1 MLTWRIDWLY
11 IAGLAV
17 IASNRKYAKEYIN
30 DGENGIIFEYKNYN
44 DMYNK
49 TVKLIESDCIERY
62 KKSSKELSKKYDINN
77 ILLNFKKDL
86 LEDINEN
93 I

>member
-1 MLTWRIDWLY
+1 MVLY
-11 IAGLAV
+11 L
-17 IASNRKYAKEYIN
+17 N
-30 DGENGIIFEYKNYN
+30 KNYN

-49 TVKLIESDCIERY
+49 TVKLIESNCIEKY
-62 KKSSKELSKKYDINN
+62 KEKSKELSKKYDINN

>member
-1 MLTWRIDWLY
+1 MQ
-11 IAGLAV
+11 
-17 IASNRKYAKEYIN
+17 KEYIN

-49 TVKLIESDCIERY
+49 TVKLIESNCIEKY
-62 KKSSKELSKKYDINN
+62 KEKSKELSKKYDINN

>member
-1 MLTWRIDWLY
+1 MIDCY

-17 IASNRKYAKEYIN
+17 IASNWKYAKEYIN

>member
-1 MLTWRIDWLY
+1 
-11 IAGLAV
+11 
-17 IASNRKYAKEYIN
+17 
-30 DGENGIIFEYKNYN
+30 
-44 DMYNK
+44 MYNK
-49 TVKLIESDCIERY
+49 TVKLIESNCIEKY
-62 KKSSKELSKKYDINN
+62 KEKSKELSKKYDINN